1 MQKNVSSAEK
11 CRPLRGEVELCLAR
25 TLKPLSGIG
34 KGRCV
39 SPFAK
44 CETGGGS
51 AGALLSTAVSLAGA
65 QMVRYFC
72 LATDYDATLAHEGKV
87 APRTIAALQ
96 ALRKSGR
103 RLVLVTGRELPD
115 LLSVFPELDLFA
127 RVVAEN
133 GALLYRP
140 DTQEEKQLA
149 PGPSPQLSE
158 TLRQR
163 GVQPLSCGRVIVST
177 TDVHRQ
183 TALEVIENLG
193 LELQII
199 LNKGSLMI
207 LPSGVNKAT
216 GLRSAI
222 EELGLSLHNTVGVGD
237 AENDHAFLSICE
249 CSVAVANALPALR
262 DAADIVTAA
271 GNGEGVVQLADSLLL
286 NDLAEAG
293 PRLERHA
300 IPLARF
306 DNGEEFRIPAYG
318 RNVLLA
324 GESGSGK
331 STLAAALIER
341 LVEREYQLCVFD
353 PEGDYHGL
361 GHLLTAGSEDA
372 EPSVES
378 LMGTLHKPD
387 QSAAANLV
395 GVPRDRRP
403 AVFRTLLAPL
413 LELRSR
419 TGRPHW
425 IIVDEAHHVLPR
437 DGPPISFAWPQ
448 NLTNFLLASTSPG
461 RIDPAILGLI
471 DLTLALGQDAAA
483 KLRAF
488 GEAAGWIWPENDAP
502 AVHRGEALIWAKNE
516 RPWRAQIIPGRAG
529 RLGHARKYAAGE
541 IGPGME
547 FYFRGPEG
555 KLNLRATNL
564 ITFVQL
570 AAGVDP
576 ETWSYHLRRGEYSR
590 WFRDAIRSEELAL
603 EAERI
608 EKDGKL
614 SPAESFAQ
622 IRQAIE
628 SRFRLPG

>member
-1 MQKNVSSAEK
+1 
-11 CRPLRGEVELCLAR
+11 
-25 TLKPLSGIG
+25 
-34 KGRCV
+34 
-39 SPFAK
+39 
-44 CETGGGS
+44 
-51 AGALLSTAVSLAGA
+51 
-65 QMVRYFC
+65 VRYFC
-72 LATDYDATLAHEGKV
+72 LATDYDATLAQEGKV

-96 ALRKSGR
+96 ELRKTGR

-140 DTQEEKQLA
+140 ETKEEKQLA
-149 PGPSPQLSE
+149 PGPSPKLAE
-158 TLRQR
+158 TLRRR

-177 TDVHRQ
+177 IDVHRQ
-183 TALEVIENLG
+183 TVLEVIETLG

-199 LNKGSLMI
+199 FNKGSLMI

-216 GLRSAI
+216 GLRTAI
-222 EELGLSLHNTVGVGD
+222 EELGLSLHNTIGVGD
-237 AENDHAFLSICE
+237 AENDRAFLSICE
-249 CSVAVANALPALR
+249 CSAAVANALPALR
-262 DAADIVTAA
+262 EAADIVTDA

-286 NDLAEAG
+286 NDLAEAA

-300 IPLARF
+300 IPLARL
-306 DNGEEFRIPAYG
+306 DSGEEFRIPAYG
-318 RNVLLA
+318 RNVLVA
-324 GESGSGK
+324 GESESGT
-331 STLAAALIER
+331 STTAAALIER

-361 GHLLTAGSEDA
+361 GHLLAAGSEDA
-372 EPSVES
+372 EPSAET
-378 LMGTLHKPD
+378 LMSTLRKPD
-387 QSAAANLV
+387 QSAAVNLV
-395 GVPRDRRP
+395 GVPLERRP

-425 IIVDEAHHVLPR
+425 IIIDEAHHVLPR
-437 DGPPISFAWPQ
+437 DGPPIPFAWPK
-448 NLTNFLLASTSPG
+448 NLTNLFLASTSPG
-461 RIDPAILGLI
+461 RIDRAILGSI
-471 DLTLALGQDAAA
+471 DLALVLGQDADA

-488 GEAAGWIWPENDAP
+488 GAAAGWILPEDAAP
-502 AVHRGEALIWAKNE
+502 PVNRGEALIWPKNE
-516 RPWRAQIIPGRAG
+516 KPWRARIIPGRAEG
-529 RLGHARKYAAGE
+529 LRHASKYAAGE

-608 EKDGKL
+608 EKDRKL
-614 SPAESFAQ
+614 SPAESLAQ
-622 IRQAIE
+622 IRRAIE
-628 SRFRLPG
+628 SRFTLPG